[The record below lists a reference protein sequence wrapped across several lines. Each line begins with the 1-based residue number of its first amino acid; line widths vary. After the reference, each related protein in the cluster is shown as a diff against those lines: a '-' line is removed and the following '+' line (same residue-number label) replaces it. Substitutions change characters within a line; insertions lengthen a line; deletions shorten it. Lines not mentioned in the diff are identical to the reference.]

1 MSDNSSTNQNN
12 SYQVPQ
18 EEEKGMSIA
27 SMVLGIVGF
36 IAWCLPIA
44 GYPVTIVGIVLGVK
58 GMKKGGKGMAIAG
71 IIMCTITL
79 VPDPDQLYSGCI
91 FICCRLSVENT
102 LHVKCF
108 ERTVQPVMGNGRIGD
123 GSVFRQTWRN
133 VKCGGNVT
141 ILSHSFLKA

>member
-44 GYPVTIVGIVLGVK
+44 GYPVTIVGIVLGVR

-79 VPDPDQLYSGCI
+79 VLTLINSILGA
-91 FICCRLSVENT
+91 FLSVADY
-102 LHVKCF
+102 L
-108 ERTVQPVMGNGRIGD
+108 
-123 GSVFRQTWRN
+123 
-133 VKCGGNVT
+133 
-141 ILSHSFLKA
+141 

>member
-18 EEEKGMSIA
+18 EEEKGMSID

-79 VPDPDQLYSGCI
+79 VLTLINSILGA
-91 FICCRLSVENT
+91 FLSVADY
-102 LHVKCF
+102 L
-108 ERTVQPVMGNGRIGD
+108 
-123 GSVFRQTWRN
+123 
-133 VKCGGNVT
+133 
-141 ILSHSFLKA
+141 

>member
-79 VPDPDQLYSGCI
+79 VLTLINSMLGA
-91 FICCRLSVENT
+91 FLSVADY
-102 LHVKCF
+102 L
-108 ERTVQPVMGNGRIGD
+108 
-123 GSVFRQTWRN
+123 
-133 VKCGGNVT
+133 
-141 ILSHSFLKA
+141 

>member
-44 GYPVTIVGIVLGVK
+44 GYPVTIVGIVLG
-58 GMKKGGKGMAIAG
+58 GKGMAIAG

-79 VPDPDQLYSGCI
+79 VLTLINSILGA
-91 FICCRLSVENT
+91 FLSVADY
-102 LHVKCF
+102 L
-108 ERTVQPVMGNGRIGD
+108 
-123 GSVFRQTWRN
+123 
-133 VKCGGNVT
+133 
-141 ILSHSFLKA
+141 